1 MEARAPT
8 EHQPDS
14 LVVRADDRARLQIG
28 SEGLVYELLT
38 PNLKGRLEVL
48 ETTVPP
54 GFSNKESPFGH
65 NGEEC
70 VVVIS
75 GQLRVGVGEE
85 ENYLGEGDAIT
96 YDSALPH
103 WWVNESDEDA
113 RLIGVVTPP
122 SF

>member
-14 LVVRADDRARLQIG
+14 LVVRADDRSRLQIG

-85 ENYLGEGDAIT
+85 ENYLEEGDAIT
-96 YDSALPH
+96 YDSARPH
-103 WWVNESDEDA
+103 WWVNESEEDA